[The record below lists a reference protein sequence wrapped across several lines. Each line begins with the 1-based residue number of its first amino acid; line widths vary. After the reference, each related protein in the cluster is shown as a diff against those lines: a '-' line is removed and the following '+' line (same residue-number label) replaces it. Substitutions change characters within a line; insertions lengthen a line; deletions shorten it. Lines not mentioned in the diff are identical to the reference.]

1 MVDDIGDIA
10 ESSDEESKRGT
21 EEICQNN
28 LSNILESVEVDS
40 TFLPEESD
48 DRETEEVGSKK
59 WKLVQEI
66 GSTSI
71 LQKVKI
77 GASILPPSDLKTKDA
92 SSQPS
97 SDNQASDT
105 GFLKSSEASLLQMC
119 LERSEETT

>member
-28 LSNILESVEVDS
+28 LSNILESVEVES
-40 TFLPEESD
+40 SFLPEEPD
-48 DRETEEVGSKK
+48 DRETEEVGSRK

-77 GASILPPSDLKTKDA
+77 GASILAPSDLKTKDA

-105 GFLKSSEASLLQMC
+105 GFLKISEASLLQMC

>member
-10 ESSDEESKRGT
+10 ESSEEESNRGT

-77 GASILPPSDLKTKDA
+77 GASILPPSDLKTKGA

>member
-10 ESSDEESKRGT
+10 ESSEEESNRGT

-40 TFLPEESD
+40 TFLPEEPD
-48 DRETEEVGSKK
+48 DRETEEVGSRK
-59 WKLVQEI
+59 WKFVQEI

-77 GASILPPSDLKTKDA
+77 GASILPPSDLKDT

>member
-10 ESSDEESKRGT
+10 ESSEEESNRGT

-28 LSNILESVEVDS
+28 LSNILEVDS
-40 TFLPEESD
+40 SFLPEEPG
-48 DRETEEVGSKK
+48 DRETEEVGSRK

-77 GASILPPSDLKTKDA
+77 GASILAPSDLKTKDA

>member
-10 ESSDEESKRGT
+10 ESSEEESNRGT

-28 LSNILESVEVDS
+28 LSNILESAELDPS
-40 TFLPEESD
+40 FLPEEPD
-48 DRETEEVGSKK
+48 DRETEEVGSRK

-77 GASILPPSDLKTKDA
+77 GASILAPSDLKTKDA

>member
-10 ESSDEESKRGT
+10 ESSEEESNRGT

-28 LSNILESVEVDS
+28 LSNILESVD
-40 TFLPEESD
+40 SD
-48 DRETEEVGSKK
+48 DRETEEVGSRK

-77 GASILPPSDLKTKDA
+77 GASILPPSDLKDT

>member
-10 ESSDEESKRGT
+10 ESSEEESNRGT

-28 LSNILESVEVDS
+28 LSNILESVDVDS
-40 TFLPEESD
+40 SFLPEEPD

-77 GASILPPSDLKTKDA
+77 GASILAPSDLKTKDA

>member
-10 ESSDEESKRGT
+10 ESSEEESNRGT

-28 LSNILESVEVDS
+28 LSNILESVD
-40 TFLPEESD
+40 SD
-48 DRETEEVGSKK
+48 DRETEEVGSRQ

-77 GASILPPSDLKTKDA
+77 GASILAPSDLKTKDA

-97 SDNQASDT
+97 SDNQASET